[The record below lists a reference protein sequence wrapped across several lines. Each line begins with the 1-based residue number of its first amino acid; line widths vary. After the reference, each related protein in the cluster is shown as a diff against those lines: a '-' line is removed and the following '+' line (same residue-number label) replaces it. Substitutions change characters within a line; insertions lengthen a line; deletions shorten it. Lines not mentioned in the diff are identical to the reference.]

1 MDDNHINN
9 TISMLEERDKN
20 NSWIAILK
28 QEKNYRELK
37 NSIGCIHKNLSY
49 YDLLKILAK
58 FCDVKEI
65 VEGIVAF
72 HRNMYLIN
80 RTQIAEKLLKRMGN
94 ANIDNW
100 QKDFQ
105 K

>member
-1 MDDNHINN
+1 M
-9 TISMLEERDKN
+9 
-20 NSWIAILK
+20 
-28 QEKNYRELK
+28 
-37 NSIGCIHKNLSY
+37 
-49 YDLLKILAK
+49 

-65 VEGIVAF
+65 VEEISAF

-94 ANIDNW
+94 ADIDNW